1 MKKLIKQLNNIYVHA
16 GAVENQ
22 IRRINDG
29 WWWKEQLD
37 IYGMERLYEIIKV
50 AEQCGNF
57 DWNHTYFMIDYESE
71 QAKSFGDRD
80 DILDWIGE
88 SNLESMGVKL

>member
-1 MKKLIKQLNNIYVHA
+1 MKRLIKQLNNIYIHA
-16 GAVENQ
+16 GAVESQ

-57 DWNHTYFMIDYESE
+57 DWSHTYFMIDYESE

-88 SNLESMGVKL
+88 GNLESMGVNL